1 MHAPQFR
8 VRTALI
14 LVAFIGLTLG
24 GWVFYGRIYAPRAV
38 YREKAHWFAHAAE
51 GMRQAIAEHEQAYV
65 SLQRSIDN
73 AGPNSPVEAENRKVI
88 ESLRKS
94 DVRARK
100 LIVFWEGL
108 RSRYEEAYRRPWMHV
123 PPDPPLPN

>member
-14 LVAFIGLTLG
+14 LVALIGLTLG
-24 GWVFYGRIYAPRAV
+24 GWVFYDRIYAPRQA
-38 YREKAHWFAHAAE
+38 YHGKALWFAHAAQ
-51 GMRQAIAEHEQAYV
+51 GMRQAIADHEQAYV

-73 AGPNSPVEAENRKVI
+73 AGPNSDVEAENRKVI
-88 ESLRKS
+88 ASLRKS

-100 LIVFWEGL
+100 LIVFWEAL
-108 RSRYEEAYRRPWMHV
+108 RTRYERAASRPWISV
-123 PPDPPLPN
+123 PPDPPLPD